1 MSVSWLGGSTVI
13 RNSGQLAASLT
24 QLQPGHGVSLSLT
37 LFLLLLWE
45 TLLFLNQ
52 EEGGRKALQGSTD
65 IRLHPDL
72 RVGLGCWAW
81 EVNVSSPNTCGD
93 FPFDLTL
100 RSWWGNTSH
109 SESRVPHLYASDS
122 KRLRITAQFDLECS
136 LFPSDRLTLQWQG
149 NMKYSRRCC
158 FLLYVI
164 IEYLPV
170 ACRQIWGG
178 FRALETAHDPV
189 SAMTGAQ
196 LSFSL
201 LLKHDVSPEVS
212 VELHEQFVLLQ

>member
-1 MSVSWLGGSTVI
+1 MCMHKHTHKQMNKQTGTRMHAGTHTNTGG
-13 RNSGQLAASLT
+13 G
-24 QLQPGHGVSLSLT
+24 
-37 LFLLLLWE
+37 
-45 TLLFLNQ
+45 
-52 EEGGRKALQGSTD
+52 
-65 IRLHPDL
+65 
-72 RVGLGCWAW
+72 
-81 EVNVSSPNTCGD
+81 

-100 RSWWGNTSH
+100 RSWWGNTCLTLI
-109 SESRVPHLYASDS
+109 PGASS
-122 KRLRITAQFDLECS
+122 LREWQQTAQKTAQFNLKCS
-136 LFPSDRLTLQWQG
+136 LFSSDRLTLQWQG

-158 FLLYVI
+158 CLSYVI

-178 FRALETAHDPV
+178 IRALETAHEPM
-189 SAMTGAQ
+189 SATTGAQ